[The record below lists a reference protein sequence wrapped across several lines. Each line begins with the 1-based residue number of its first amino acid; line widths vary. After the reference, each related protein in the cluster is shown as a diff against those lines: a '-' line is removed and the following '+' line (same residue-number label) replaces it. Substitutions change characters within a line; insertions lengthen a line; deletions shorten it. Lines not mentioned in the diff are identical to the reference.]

1 MQEMFSKLSSYAAL
15 LGVIGAIGGGF
26 MAWGEFNNRI
36 AQLENKE
43 FVVNET
49 VDLSGI
55 IKELEAIK
63 GDIKINDAAIKF
75 LDAKIEELK
84 AEQDNPYYV
93 SSNKSASSSSI
104 GGGAVAAKESTS
116 LTADVGSTGLRL
128 QKVSVNSGAAAMMA
142 SSSAPAA
149 ADKKKKKKKKRKGK
163 KGKKEREESEEE
175 EEEEEE
181 EEVHQTFEIMPVLDL
196 ESKEIIRFVFQSIL
210 ICSIILPFLSF
221 SLLSCIL
228 S

>member
-49 VDLSGI
+49 VDLSGV

-84 AEQDNPYYV
+84 AEQDNP
-93 SSNKSASSSSI
+93 
-104 GGGAVAAKESTS
+104 
-116 LTADVGSTGLRL
+116 
-128 QKVSVNSGAAAMMA
+128 
-142 SSSAPAA
+142 
-149 ADKKKKKKKKRKGK
+149 
-163 KGKKEREESEEE
+163 
-175 EEEEEE
+175 
-181 EEVHQTFEIMPVLDL
+181 
-196 ESKEIIRFVFQSIL
+196 
-210 ICSIILPFLSF
+210 
-221 SLLSCIL
+221 LLN
-228 S
+228 